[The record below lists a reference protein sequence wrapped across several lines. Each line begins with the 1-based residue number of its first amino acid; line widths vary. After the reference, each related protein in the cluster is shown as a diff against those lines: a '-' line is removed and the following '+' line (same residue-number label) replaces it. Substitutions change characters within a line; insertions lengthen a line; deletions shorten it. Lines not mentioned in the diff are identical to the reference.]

1 MGSKISHSQ
10 TPTCQTA
17 APPSILHAAA
27 CAAKDCYQKGE
38 NPHPAL
44 MLVLL
49 GLLVVS
55 LCSLAQLNLS
65 RLSLGILIKQDCM
78 LSYAWDSPTCLKAFT
93 CAALYIQ
100 RDFTNKDAARRASPN
115 HHCTLQTPGYPNT
128 ALGSLQ
134 WHMCRQYSLIWQIQ
148 SWIWAFLQ
156 CRQEEKPF
164 WPMYEVIGSCYA
176 KWEGALLVFTR
187 GWILVRGCWVSAHL
201 HQEEGSRTGSV
212 SKTFIL
218 ESRRLTAVNKY
229 HETF

>member
-1 MGSKISHSQ
+1 
-10 TPTCQTA
+10 
-17 APPSILHAAA
+17 
-27 CAAKDCYQKGE
+27 
-38 NPHPAL
+38 

-100 RDFTNKDAARRASPN
+100 RDFTNKDAARRASPS

-164 WPMYEVIGSCYA
+164 WPTYEVIGSCYA

-201 HQEEGSRTGSV
+201 QQEEGSRTGSV
-212 SKTFIL
+212 SKHSFWRAEDWPLLINITRHSKSPL
-218 ESRRLTAVNKY
+218 GKKEKY
-229 HETF
+229 HLFIQTQHVYTKWGKES